1 MKHKNADLFWSDSY
15 MIQKEKDPS
24 KAHQIKLE
32 VIVKAFKWLEIDMD
46 IDEVIFIVSVFVVF
60 TDLTPYL

>member
-1 MKHKNADLFWSDSY
+1 

-46 IDEVIFIVSVFVVF
+46 IDEVLSIDSVFCCIYSVLVISN
-60 TDLTPYL
+60 DVSYLPLA